1 MQFRELGRS
10 GLKVSALGLGCMG
23 MSEFYGPRD
32 DDESVATIH
41 RALELGVNFLD
52 TADVY
57 GPHINE
63 ELVGRAIK
71 GKRGQIVL
79 ATKFGIVRDPANPA
93 ARGVNGKPD
102 YVRQACAASLKRL
115 GVETI
120 DLYYQHRVDPAT
132 PIEETVGA
140 MAQLVREGKIRHI
153 GLSEASPQTLRRA
166 VKVHPITALQ
176 TEYSLWSREPEDE
189 LLATC
194 RELGVGFVAY
204 SPLGRGFLTGQF
216 TRFEDLPADD
226 YRRFS
231 PRFQGANFEKNLD
244 LVRRVEEIAKE
255 KSCKPSQL
263 ALAWVLA
270 QDKDIV
276 PIPGTK
282 RRKYLEENVAAI
294 DLKLTTEDLRR
305 IERYLSDRRSRR
317 ASLSRTHDEERE
329 RIIATEKEGRPRAAL
344 GIFGTCLSSSR
355 TFSALHDAPPRL
367 RLQHLLHAVIRLG
380 RRLHRRQ
387 FLAIDQQQHFG
398 GVEHFAL
405 QQCRRDLLQ
414 RVAVASRD
422 ALCRFVSLVHQ
433 LADLAIDLDGGVFAV
448 VTVLADLAAQEDLLF
463 LLAEGERAKIAHAPL
478 ANHLARHFGG
488 PFDVVAGAGAHLV
501 EE

>member
-10 GLKVSALGLGCMG
+10 SLKVSALGLGCMG
-23 MSEFYGPRD
+23 MSEFYSGRD
-32 DDESVATIH
+32 DDESIATIH
-41 RALELGVNFLD
+41 RALDLGVSFLD

-57 GPHINE
+57 GPHKNE

-71 GKRGQIVL
+71 GKRDKIVL
-79 ATKFGIVRDPANPA
+79 ATKFGIVRDPANPN

-102 YVRQACAASLKRL
+102 YVRQACEASLRRL

-132 PIEETVGA
+132 PIEDTIGA
-140 MAQLVREGKIRHI
+140 MAELVREGKIRHI

-204 SPLGRGFLTGQF
+204 SPPGRGFLTGQF
-216 TRFEDLPADD
+216 KRFEDFPEDD

-231 PRFQGANFEKNLD
+231 PRFQGENFQKNLD

-255 KSCKPSQL
+255 KGCKPSQL

-270 QDKDIV
+270 QDKNIV

-294 DLKLTTEDLRR
+294 DVKLTAEDLRR
-305 IERYLSDRRSRR
+305 IDEIFPTGAAAGSRY
-317 ASLSRTHDEERE
+317 
-329 RIIATEKEGRPRAAL
+329 P
-344 GIFGTCLSSSR
+344 
-355 TFSALHDAPPRL
+355 
-367 RLQHLLHAVIRLG
+367 
-380 RRLHRRQ
+380 
-387 FLAIDQQQHFG
+387 
-398 GVEHFAL
+398 EHMMN
-405 QQCRRDLLQ
+405 
-414 RVAVASRD
+414 
-422 ALCRFVSLVHQ
+422 LVN
-433 LADLAIDLDGGVFAV
+433 G
-448 VTVLADLAAQEDLLF
+448 
-463 LLAEGERAKIAHAPL
+463 
-478 ANHLARHFGG
+478 
-488 PFDVVAGAGAHLV
+488 
-501 EE
+501 